1 MKNKKLFLI
10 PLVMSTE
17 AANAA
22 ISNDAVKT
30 ALSNYCVPY
39 SETAPSNNGYY
50 QKYNKPVCGSVFE
63 ANYNPAKSNPKCDCS
78 TNPNASHKTTYTD
91 AGNYLIYDA
100 TTRRC
105 EPTCPNRHKIKEL
118 TGCPT
123 GTFQDKINKNTSKT
137 PKYLA
142 CEKCTY
148 PTNAT
153 WAADTGCDWKC
164 NSGFTQIGSSL
175 CCQNLPTNA
184 SWNSGA
190 SNCNAW
196 SCNSGYTNR
205 SGACCANKPA
215 NSSWETGCDWS
226 CDSGYGKTRTCL
238 EHPQECVTIFGK
250 KVCLPNPLKCN
261 KYSDYSCKACTGAT
275 YSTGGT
281 MACTSC
287 GEGVETCNNKTGDA
301 LTCKLGYYLDGNQCK
316 ACTSASTHAHYKEA
330 GSCDWECDENYWK
343 KGNKCYEKIVGYY
356 MRIYTNSNGNIYNST
371 QHAISESFND
381 QRGTVNFN
389 SIQFNWTDSGDYNNI
404 LPGFSRH
411 ETVTNYGY
419 GASTDLT
426 VTELEGAASGVQPV
440 SYFYNSGTCT
450 KTNCA
455 VGGGTGCY
463 NYKCSYTRKAD

>member
-196 SCNSGYTNR
+196 SCNNSYTKIGSNCCQLP
-205 SGACCANKPA
+205 SGATW
-215 NSSWETGCDWS
+215 NSGASNCDAWS
-226 CDSGYGKTRTCL
+226 CSPGYSKG
-238 EHPQECVTIFGK
+238 GSS
-250 KVCLPNPLKCN
+250 CN
-261 KYSDYSCKACTGAT
+261 ICPAGT
-275 YSTGGT
+275 YSSNGLSCNACLFKSNKNKENVHLDISTEKTYYSSPGKASCSNTWTEVKNWTSPGSYSISLSSGVYLFYVEAGGGGGGASKTGYWGYVGGSGGAIRVIEYINNTTSYDVTVGSGGSGGSRSLGSAKAGKDGKDSCIGSYCATGGKGGCGGCCGGLDCLKY
-281 MACTSC
+281 ADDGWCKNTS
-287 GEGVETCNNKTGDA
+287 
-301 LTCKLGYYLDGNQCK
+301 
-316 ACTSASTHAHYKEA
+316 
-330 GSCDWECDENYWK
+330 
-343 KGNKCYEKIVGYY
+343 
-356 MRIYTNSNGNIYNST
+356 NST
-371 QHAISESFND
+371 A
-381 QRGTVNFN
+381 
-389 SIQFNWTDSGDYNNI
+389 YCY
-404 LPGFSRH
+404 
-411 ETVTNYGY
+411 YG
-419 GASTDLT
+419 GM
-426 VTELEGAASGVQPV
+426 
-440 SYFYNSGTCT
+440 
-450 KTNCA
+450 
-455 VGGGTGCY
+455 GGGIVMMAAGKDGR
-463 NYKCSYTRKAD
+463 NGSVKIYKLNE

>member
-1 MKNKKLFLI
+1 
-10 PLVMSTE
+10 MSTE

-137 PKYLA
+137 PKYLE

-148 PTNAT
+148 PTNAS

-184 SWNSGA
+184 SWNAGA

-215 NSSWETGCDWS
+215 NSSWGTGCDRS

-238 EHPQECVTIFGK
+238 EHPQECATIFGK

-287 GEGVETCNNKTGDA
+287 GEGVATCNNKTGDA
-301 LTCKLGYYLDGNQCK
+301 LTCKLGYYLDGNKCK
-316 ACTSASTHAHYKEA
+316 ACGNPPDNSTITTA

-343 KGNKCYEKIVGYY
+343 KGNKCYEKIVGHYLWQNTLVSY
-356 MRIYTNSNGNIYNST
+356 FPAGGFNDLSYNSN
-371 QHAISESFND
+371 ISY
-381 QRGTVNFN
+381 TVNN
-389 SIQFNWTDSGDYNNI
+389 KCGSHPLMRSVDAMSGDYASYTWLEI
-404 LPGFSRH
+404 VVEL
-411 ETVTNYGY
+411 V
-419 GASTDLT
+419 GA
-426 VTELEGAASGVQPV
+426 VSGRQPLD
-440 SYFYNSGTCT
+440 YFYNMTDKNIGVSGGSGSSTAT
-450 KTNCA
+450 RD
-455 VGGGTGCY
+455 V
-463 NYKCSYTRKAD
+463 CSMTRIR